1 MRLKT
6 IEEVQLKQ
14 CNYKL
19 CGNFD
24 ERFGNNCR
32 ALARII
38 PQKECFAR
46 MSRQMARQVDE
57 EIRDALETETTRTN
71 RRYYEKKNKN
81 TNDKKKGK

>member
-1 MRLKT
+1 MKKCDYR
-6 IEEVQLKQ
+6 
-14 CNYKL
+14 L

-32 ALARII
+32 ALSRVI

-46 MSRQMARQVDE
+46 MSRQTAKQVDE
-57 EIRDALETETTRTN
+57 EIRDALETETVQTN

-81 TNDKKKGK
+81 MSDEKRGK